1 MNKLFKILII
11 NITLLI
17 SFTFNFY
24 NNFSYGQCTINTKNE
39 VTSGIVKEN
48 CKNENT
54 RTDNVAL

>member
-39 VTSGIVKEN
+39 FISVIVKEN
-48 CKNENT
+48 CQNEKT
-54 RTDNVAL
+54 RKDNVS